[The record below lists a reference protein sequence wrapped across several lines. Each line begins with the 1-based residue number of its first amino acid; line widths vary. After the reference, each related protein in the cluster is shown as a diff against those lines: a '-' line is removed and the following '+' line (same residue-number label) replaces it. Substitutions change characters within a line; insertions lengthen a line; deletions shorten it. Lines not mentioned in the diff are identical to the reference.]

1 MICVG
6 CDVGAMATKTAIM
19 RDNQLIGWDVT
30 LNQGRLAEVAEES
43 LAKALDIAGVPV
55 DALDQRVGTGWGQKY
70 IGYPHRTETM
80 INCLA
85 RAAVWTSA
93 DIRTVVDL
101 GGLSTTV
108 ISLSPEGR
116 VLEYRN
122 NDRCASGTGFFIDL
136 AAQALEMELEH
147 LDLAA
152 LNAEKRAYIG
162 AQCAVFGESEIVS
175 HVNDGVEPTEIAAG
189 VTHSIGVGAATTV
202 LRLGANQEI
211 LATGG
216 VAKLKSVIES
226 LAEKLGV
233 DVRPPEVD
241 PQLAAAIGAALSGAL
256 T

>member
-1 MICVG
+1 
-6 CDVGAMATKTAIM
+6 
-19 RDNQLIGWDVT
+19 
-30 LNQGRLAEVAEES
+30 
-43 LAKALDIAGVPV
+43 
-55 DALDQRVGTGWGQKY
+55 
-70 IGYPHRTETM
+70 
-80 INCLA
+80 
-85 RAAVWTSA
+85 
-93 DIRTVVDL
+93 
-101 GGLSTTV
+101 
-108 ISLSPEGR
+108 LSPEGR